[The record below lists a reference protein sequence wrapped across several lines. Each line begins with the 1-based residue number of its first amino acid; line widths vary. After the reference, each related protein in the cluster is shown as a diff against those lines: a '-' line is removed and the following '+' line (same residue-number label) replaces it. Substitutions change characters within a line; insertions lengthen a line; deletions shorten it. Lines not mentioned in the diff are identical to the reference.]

1 MGSSARQDVA
11 EAQPKFGNG
20 AYQLTTHGS
29 AGITQHTE
37 ASLDALFL
45 HANDFR
51 RGKTVEE

>member
-37 ASLDALFL
+37 SSLDALFL